1 MAAISCGHRQCGGSC
16 EYKPADNASRCKIMI
31 IKTRLSFFTVCF
43 ALLGCKADISVQEE
57 AVDPVVQEIALAFV
71 ERPLLINEE
80 EPYRTSLT
88 DPAAFNPG
96 ARLLLKQN
104 AFAESAET
112 ELTAGLFADDA

>member
-1 MAAISCGHRQCGGSC
+1 MGIASVAAPVNISLRITLAGV
-16 EYKPADNASRCKIMI
+16 KIMI
-31 IKTRLSFFTVCF
+31 IIRLSFFTVCF

-88 DPAAFNPG
+88 DPAAF
-96 ARLLLKQN
+96 
-104 AFAESAET
+104 
-112 ELTAGLFADDA
+112 